1 MLLHV
6 SWGGSQML
14 RVWRAWVGR
23 KEQLYKISE
32 WKPVQLRPL
41 GVSLHRLGLNC
52 NYGLVLWA
60 GEGGPKTKHHRDVHP
75 NRPAYGAERRQ
86 IRQGCRATRSRRIH
100 YVSFFPGFFF
110 SSKDFWNHSNARCL
124 SWNACCLT
132 AWKLQPLVTFAF
144 EAQK

>member
-1 MLLHV
+1 M
-6 SWGGSQML
+6 
-14 RVWRAWVGR
+14 GR

-75 NRPAYGAERRQ
+75 SRPAYGAEQRQ

-110 SSKDFWNHSNARCL
+110 FLQRFLKSFECQMFELKCVLFDCLKIAASSYLCIWSPEIA
-124 SWNACCLT
+124 S
-132 AWKLQPLVTFAF
+132 
-144 EAQK
+144 